1 MSTTEA
7 RKKELCRGI
16 DEVQNLIERCLQLYM
31 SQKEVV
37 EILLDQAKIEPDLTN
52 LVWQKLVEENQ
63 EFFKAYH
70 IRLMAKH
77 QIMVFNGLLQKQVE
91 LMLKMHGG
99 EVAIQPILGV
109 PESSYFYS
117 DDTLASWS
125 DKMRHQAGISTMTG
139 KDWMAMHSSN
149 DATVHPGRF
158 DGLSTMPLSDSQL
171 AMIKSE
177 SSYSPS
183 SALAFGNDRSI
194 HEVHP
199 TSNEPVPFHANAG
212 EDSLL
217 KLIPPDIDNSIFG
230 FLGPLRK
237 FGPSDLADD
246 SPQEL
251 GEHHNLHIA
260 PLFLQCY
267 DEILNLYVF

>member
-1 MSTTEA
+1 MSTEA
-7 RKKELCRGI
+7 RKNELCRGI

-37 EILLDQAKIEPDLTN
+37 ETLSDQAKIEPCLTN

-63 EFFKAYH
+63 GFFKAYH

-77 QIMVFNGLLQKQVE
+77 QIIVFNGLLQKQVE

-99 EVAIQPILGV
+99 EFAIQTLGV
-109 PESSYFYS
+109 PESSPYFYS
-117 DDTLASWS
+117 DYTLASWS
-125 DKMRHQAGISTMTG
+125 DKIHHQAVTPTRTR
-139 KDWMAMHSSN
+139 KNWMAMHSSN
-149 DATVHPGRF
+149 DTTVHPGRF
-158 DGLSTMPLSDSQL
+158 DGLSNSNMPLSDSQL

-199 TSNEPVPFHANAG
+199 ISNEPVSFHANAG

-230 FLGPLRK
+230 FLGPPRK
-237 FGPSDLADD
+237 FGPSDLADG
-246 SPQEL
+246 SPL
-251 GEHHNLHIA
+251 K
-260 PLFLQCY
+260 
-267 DEILNLYVF
+267 